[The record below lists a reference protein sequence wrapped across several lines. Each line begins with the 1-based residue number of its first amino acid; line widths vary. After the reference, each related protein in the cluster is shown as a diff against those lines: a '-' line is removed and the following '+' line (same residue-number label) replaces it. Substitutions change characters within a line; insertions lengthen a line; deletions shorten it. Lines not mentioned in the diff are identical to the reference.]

1 MCGVAVA
8 VEARDNRAEHVP
20 VLLQSLC
27 QFNGAAMKVYFSCSI
42 TGGRTE
48 EAVYQEIVRE
58 LERLG
63 HEVPTAH
70 LASTEVVEI
79 DKVVDP
85 FEIFERDMSWLREC
99 DAVVAEVS
107 SPSHGV
113 GYEIAYALA
122 LGKPVLCC
130 YQAGRKV
137 SKIITG
143 NTSPGLSVMTYTAE
157 ADAPRVVKG
166 YIQGLSNLRGD

>member
-1 MCGVAVA
+1 M
-8 VEARDNRAEHVP
+8 N
-20 VLLQSLC
+20 
-27 QFNGAAMKVYFSCSI
+27 VYFSCSI
-42 TGGRTE
+42 TGGRAE
-48 EAVYQEIVRE
+48 EATYQAIVKDLLGR
-58 LERLG
+58 G

-70 LASTEVVEI
+70 LSSPEVVELEKI
-79 DKVVDP
+79 VVP
-85 FEIFERDMSWLREC
+85 SEIFARDMKWLKEC

-130 YQAGRKV
+130 YKKGKKV

-143 NTSPGLSVMTYTAE
+143 NSGKTLQVKEYETDAE
-157 ADAPRVVKG
+157 VVEIVNAFLTQPPE
-166 YIQGLSNLRGD
+166 YV